1 VSVGNLEFQDVRR
14 NIRLGP
20 VTRTATSKPQGSNAA
35 AFFTAGY
42 DFPIGRFTIGPTVT
56 LTTANVDVN
65 TFEEEGAGSA
75 NLRISSQKRRSEVWG
90 VGLHASAELGGWTPW
105 VRVTADKERR
115 DQARFVTATPL
126 SMATGNSYDLPA
138 YAGDNSFITTNVG
151 VRGWIAQNVALSLAY
166 YKVSNRSG
174 IKEDGVA
181 GSVSVKF

>member
-1 VSVGNLEFQDVRR
+1 VRR

-20 VTRTATSKPQGSNAA
+20 VTRVATSKPEGSNAST
-35 AFFTAGY
+35 FFTAGY
-42 DFPIGRFTIGPTVT
+42 DFPIGRFTIGPAVT

-65 TFEEEGAGSA
+65 AFDEEGAGSA
-75 NLRISSQKRRSEVWG
+75 NLHLATQKRRSEVWG
-90 VGLHASAELGGWTPW
+90 VGLRVSADLGGWTPW

-115 DQARFVTATPL
+115 DQARFVTASPL

-138 YAGDNSFITTNVG
+138 YASDNTFMTTNAG
-151 VRGWIAQNVALSLAY
+151 ISGWIAPNVALSLAY